1 MSFGRTTGARGAY
14 ASEGGE
20 SPTRSVSQISG
31 RFIFLEN
38 SYASPNSLIPTNSM
52 RFVGGRFFTQRF

>member
-1 MSFGRTTGARGAY
+1 M
-14 ASEGGE
+14 
-20 SPTRSVSQISG
+20 SQISG

-38 SYASPNSLIPTNSM
+38 SYTSPNSLIPTNSI